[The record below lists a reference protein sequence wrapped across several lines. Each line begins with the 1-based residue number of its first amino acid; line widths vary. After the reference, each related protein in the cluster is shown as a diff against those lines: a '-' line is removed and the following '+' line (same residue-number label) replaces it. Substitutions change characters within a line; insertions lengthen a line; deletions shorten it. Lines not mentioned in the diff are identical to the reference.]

1 VLTRRGFLLGAAG
14 AAVATPAAVW
24 YAHVYEPQDVEVV
37 RHSVAIPNLPARL
50 DGLKAVQLSDLHLL
64 TVREVHL
71 RTIELVRQL
80 APDVIFLTGDLVD
93 ELAAISHLLDLLAGI
108 EPPLGIVAIPGNW
121 DNSASA
127 VPTLRKALPQ
137 RRGRMLVNQSHQLE
151 SGLWVV
157 GVDDPASWR
166 DDLYAAARGL
176 PAKAGRILLAH
187 SPDIV
192 HSQDFW
198 VHPELKFGIVLAGH
212 THGGQINLPLLNGA
226 WLHSGL
232 AGEYT
237 QGFFDVYG
245 SSMYVNRGI
254 GTTTMNIRIAA
265 RPEITLFTFHPA

>member
-1 VLTRRGFLLGAAG
+1 
-14 AAVATPAAVW
+14 
-24 YAHVYEPQDVEVV
+24 V
-37 RHSVAIPNLPARL
+37 RHSIAIPNLPARL
-50 DGLKAVQLSDLHLL
+50 DGLRAVQLSDLHLL
-64 TVREVHL
+64 RVREVHL
-71 RTIELVRQL
+71 RTIEEVRKL

-93 ELAAISHLLDLLAGI
+93 GVAAISHLLDLLAGI
-108 EPPLGIVAIPGNW
+108 EPPLGVVAIPGNW
-121 DNSASA
+121 DNSAAA
-127 VPTLRKALPQ
+127 VPALRKALPQ

-151 SGLWVV
+151 NGLWVV

-166 DDLYAAARGL
+166 DDLYAAARDL

-198 VHPELKFGIVLAGH
+198 AHPELKFGIVLAGH